1 MKRKFLKLVISAI
14 ALFSMTSCA
23 GTNGADGTNGEDGLT
38 PYIGENGNWWI
49 GEKDTGVKAEGK
61 DGTDGVD
68 GENGKDGADGLTP
81 YIGENGNWRIGEE
94 DTGVKAEVE
103 TSVEEVKYYSVTFDL
118 NDGKFTENIDLEQF
132 KSIEEST
139 SIDLPIPYRDSCV
152 FEGWYTGKLPT
163 DSEFTNTTLVNQD
176 ITLIAKWTSSWN
188 YQETYT
194 NRVNRIYDIYDYVN
208 TYIGFENLSDEQY
221 QQMLV
226 FIGNVNFAADDSEI
240 NMAMSEF
247 DYWLQSL
254 LPVDENRRE
263 DYLINARSVLEHLKI
278 LFEGVHLPTNEA
290 MLYLDTA
297 YLEEL
302 INKIEAAENNMYM
315 DEAFNNFNQER
326 DRYFN
331 EHYRNKITN
340 NDEYGEN
347 TLTFLKNVASNVYS
361 YCINEY
367 NNLKGK
373 YGFVDDDY
381 IYLLELIEYF
391 QDVSLGEREPE
402 TTDLWDFYYRL
413 TNILYEFENIND
425 RFTYSVH
432 ISSSAPYTAL
442 VNSNNPSEIFSF
454 RLNETVDLTEFVN
467 TYSYEGFRFIGL
479 TDENGEFIRLE
490 ADETGSY
497 ILNLNEEVIFD
508 QENFYYSFSATY
520 ELEDAKIAKETIRTY
535 VDESIEYLK
544 ESAASAGVDITDY
557 QEYIDNIYF
566 AVDGIIDQTTFDAY
580 LDACF
585 EFALAVRKD
594 SLIKYME
601 SKYNELLTNYP
612 FLLEDALFGTY
623 NEKYL
628 ALLEETKNASTEE
641 ELMEYSQAFNRL
653 YYEVL
658 SYAEKLASQ
667 A

>member
-302 INKIEAAENNMYM
+302 INKIEVAENNMYM

-402 TTDLWDFYYRL
+402 SWELWDFYYRL

-508 QENFYYSFSATY
+508 QNNFYYSFSATY

-535 VDESIEYLK
+535 VDESIEFLK

-557 QEYIDNIYF
+557 QEYIDNIYL

-641 ELMEYSQAFNRL
+641 ELIEYSRAFDIL

-658 SYAEKLASQ
+658 SYAKKQTSQ